1 MCKNPV
7 FLTRDQSRHEHFL
20 FLASLLH
27 TTIPKKNTFVRIHL
41 KHNENK
47 GAKRKR
53 AKASQQQCIS
63 DASALEIVEIRTEA
77 SRFSHFPSLRWLPRS
92 VSSTLSACHLPTAQN
107 TKRYTPTRGL
117 QEEKDNKLMVSLIQV
132 CLHQTYLFE
141 VESCPSANS
150 SSPEHSSPVLEPPA

>member
-1 MCKNPV
+1 MCRCEMCKNPV
-7 FLTRDQSRHEHFL
+7 FLRRDQSRHEHFL

-107 TKRYTPTRGL
+107 TKRYTP
-117 QEEKDNKLMVSLIQV
+117 NSCSIFKLLD
-132 CLHQTYLFE
+132 CKKRRTT
-141 VESCPSANS
+141 N
-150 SSPEHSSPVLEPPA
+150 